1 MPRRMSALDRAID
14 TVARLKS
21 PALMRAG
28 IDHMRTA
35 QAAHDL
41 KNTYVRDVLAA
52 MKAGGPDEARRV
64 HAEYEQRLVALE
76 QETARLIAL
85 EANLFD
91 ARARAFATVRE
102 WARARA

>member
-1 MPRRMSALDRAID
+1 MPRRSALDRTID

-21 PALMRAG
+21 PALMRAS
-28 IDHMRTA
+28 INHMRTA

-41 KNTYVRDVLAA
+41 KHAYVRDVLAA

-64 HAEYEQRLVALE
+64 HAEYEPRREALE

-85 EANLFD
+85 EDRLFH
-91 ARARAFATVRE
+91 ARARAFASVRE

>member
-1 MPRRMSALDRAID
+1 MPRRSALDRTID

-21 PALMRAG
+21 PALMRVG
-28 IDHMRTA
+28 LLHMRTV

-41 KNTYVRDVLAA
+41 TNTYVRDVLRAQ
-52 MKAGGPDEARRV
+52 KTGGPDEARRV
-64 HAEYEQRLVALE
+64 HAEYEPRLAALE

-85 EANLFD
+85 EDRLFNE
-91 ARARAFATVRE
+91 RARAFATVRE